1 MTSTPVTVPAVVRAA
16 RGDRRDGG
24 PRDLESDLTD
34 VPTGARPDAVVPDG
48 AVLDGA
54 RAAVGARYG
63 VAPDVADVAAPGAAV
78 GLARRAAAGRARDAG
93 RPADVLGT
101 VLGHRSVRRYRTDPL
116 ADHVVPTLVA
126 AAQSAP
132 TSSNLQLWSVVAVT
146 DAARKDRLAAL
157 AGDQEHVRTAP
168 LLLVWLA
175 DVARARALGE
185 REGVRLEAT
194 DYLETTIVAFLDAAL
209 AAQNA
214 VVAAESLGLG
224 TVYIGALRN
233 HPAQVAAELGL
244 PEGVVAVV
252 GLVVGHPDPAGG
264 ERVKP
269 RLPQAAVLHP
279 ERYHG
284 DQAEHVAAYEQR
296 IAPFYREEGLDGGW
310 RDRVVDRLRVPGALR
325 GRAHLRPTLAALGF
339 PSK

>member
-1 MTSTPVTVPAVVRAA
+1 MTIAPAPTAA
-16 RGDRRDGG
+16 
-24 PRDLESDLTD
+24 
-34 VPTGARPDAVVPDG
+34 DAPAPSAAPGTLPAPPHDT
-48 AVLDGA
+48 DGA
-54 RAAVGARYG
+54 RAALAARYG
-63 VAPDVADVAAPGAAV
+63 VDPVTVEDVAPGATE
-78 GLARRAAAGRARDAG
+78 GLAPVVD
-93 RPADVLGT
+93 RPGT
-101 VLGHRSVRRYRTDPL
+101 VLATQLRHRTVRRYLTDPL

-146 DAARKDRLAAL
+146 DAVRKDRLAAL
-157 AGDQEHVRTAP
+157 AGDQAHVRTAP

-175 DVARARALGE
+175 DLARARALGE

-194 DYLETTIVAFLDAAL
+194 DYLETTVVAFLDAAL

-269 RLPQAAVLHP
+269 RLPQAAVLHA
-279 ERYHG
+279 ERYRAAGQH
-284 DQAEHVAAYEQR
+284 EHVAAYEQR

>member
-1 MTSTPVTVPAVVRAA
+1 MTIAPAPTAA
-16 RGDRRDGG
+16 
-24 PRDLESDLTD
+24 
-34 VPTGARPDAVVPDG
+34 DAPAPSAAPGTLPAPPHDT
-48 AVLDGA
+48 DGA
-54 RAAVGARYG
+54 RAALAARYG
-63 VAPDVADVAAPGAAV
+63 VDPATVEDVAPGATE
-78 GLARRAAAGRARDAG
+78 GLAPVVD
-93 RPADVLGT
+93 RPGT
-101 VLGHRSVRRYRTDPL
+101 VLATQLRHRTVRRYLTDPL

-146 DAARKDRLAAL
+146 DAVRKDRLAAL
-157 AGDQEHVRTAP
+157 AGDQAHVRTAP

-175 DVARARALGE
+175 DLARARALGE

-194 DYLETTIVAFLDAAL
+194 DYLETTVVAFLDAAL

-269 RLPQAAVLHP
+269 RLPQAAVLHA
-279 ERYHG
+279 ERYRAAGQH
-284 DQAEHVAAYEQR
+284 EHVAAYEQR

>member
-1 MTSTPVTVPAVVRAA
+1 MTIAPAPTAA
-16 RGDRRDGG
+16 
-24 PRDLESDLTD
+24 
-34 VPTGARPDAVVPDG
+34 DAPAPS
-48 AVLDGA
+48 AVAETLPAPPHDTDGA
-54 RAAVGARYG
+54 RAALAARYG
-63 VAPDVADVAAPGAAV
+63 VDPVTVEDVAPGATE
-78 GLARRAAAGRARDAG
+78 GLAPVVD
-93 RPADVLGT
+93 RPGAVLAT
-101 VLGHRSVRRYRTDPL
+101 QLRHRTVRRYLTDPL

-146 DAARKDRLAAL
+146 DPLRKARLAAL

-194 DYLETTIVAFLDAAL
+194 DYLETTVVAFLDAAL

-252 GLVVGHPDPAGG
+252 GLVVGHLDPAGG

-269 RLPQAAVLHP
+269 RLPQAAVLHA

-284 DQAEHVAAYEQR
+284 VQAEHVAAYEER
-296 IAPFYREEGLDGGW
+296 MAPFYREEGLDGGW

-325 GRAHLRPTLAALGF
+325 GRAHLRTTLAALGF

>member
-1 MTSTPVTVPAVVRAA
+1 MTLAVPADLAA
-16 RGDRRDGG
+16 A
-24 PRDLESDLTD
+24 PAT
-34 VPTGARPDAVVPDG
+34 APDAAPVDPAAPPAPPHDPG
-48 AVLDGA
+48 A
-54 RAAVGARYG
+54 AALAARYG
-63 VAPDVADVAAPGAAV
+63 VGPGAVDDAAPGARP
-78 GLARRAAAGRARDAG
+78 GLDGLPAEAAA
-93 RPADVLGT
+93 VLGT
-101 VLGHRSVRRYRTDPL
+101 QLAHRTVRRYLPDPL
-116 ADHVVPTLVA
+116 DEHVVPTLVA

-146 DAARKDRLAAL
+146 DPGRRARLAEL

-175 DVARARALGE
+175 DVARARALAD
-185 REGVRLEAT
+185 RAGVRLDAT
-194 DYLETTIVAFLDAAL
+194 DYLETTVVAFVDAAL

-233 HPAQVAAELGL
+233 HPTQVAAELGL

-269 RLPQAAVLHP
+269 RLPQGAVLHA
-279 ERYHG
+279 ERYDLAAQH
-284 DQAEHVAAYEQR
+284 EHVAAYEER
-296 IAPFYREEGLDGGW
+296 IEPFYRAEGLDGGW
-310 RDRVVDRLRVPGALR
+310 RHRVVDRLRVPGALR
-325 GRAHLRPTLAALGF
+325 GRAHLRTALDALGF
-339 PSK
+339 PSR

>member
-1 MTSTPVTVPAVVRAA
+1 MDPGSV
-16 RGDRRDGG
+16 
-24 PRDLESDLTD
+24 ED
-34 VPTGARPDAVVPDG
+34 V
-48 AVLDGA
+48 
-54 RAAVGARYG
+54 
-63 VAPDVADVAAPGAAV
+63 APGAAE
-78 GLARRAAAGRARDAG
+78 GLAPVDL
-93 RPADVLGT
+93 PGT
-101 VLGHRSVRRYRTDPL
+101 VLATQLGHRTVRRYLADPL
-116 ADHVVPTLVA
+116 EDHVVPTLVA

-157 AGDQEHVRTAP
+157 AGDQEHIRTAP

-185 REGVRLEAT
+185 RQGVRLEAT
-194 DYLETTIVAFLDAAL
+194 DYLETTVVAFLDAAL

-269 RLPQAAVLHP
+269 RLPQAAVLHA
-279 ERYHG
+279 ERYRVA
-284 DQAEHVAAYEQR
+284 DQEQHVAAYEER
-296 IAPFYREEGLDGGW
+296 IAPFYRDEGLDGGW
-310 RDRVVDRLRVPGALR
+310 HDRVVDRLRVPGALR

>member
-1 MTSTPVTVPAVVRAA
+1 MTSTPVTVPGTARAA
-16 RGDRRDGG
+16 GSDRHDGD
-24 PRDLESDLTD
+24 PRDPASDPTD
-34 VPTGARPDAVVPDG
+34 ASTRAWHGDAAPDDAVPDG

-63 VAPDVADVAAPGAAV
+63 VAAAGADVAAPGAAV
-78 GLARRAAAGRARDAG
+78 GLARDPGW
-93 RPADVLGT
+93 PADALGT
-101 VLGHRSVRRYRTDPL
+101 LLGHRSVRRYRADPL

-146 DAARKDRLAAL
+146 DPARKARLAAL
-157 AGDQEHVRTAP
+157 AGDREHVRTAP

-194 DYLETTIVAFLDAAL
+194 DYLETTVVAFLDAAL

-269 RLPQAAVLHP
+269 RLPQAAVLHA
-279 ERYHG
+279 ERYRG
-284 DQAEHVAAYEQR
+284 DQAEHVAAYEER